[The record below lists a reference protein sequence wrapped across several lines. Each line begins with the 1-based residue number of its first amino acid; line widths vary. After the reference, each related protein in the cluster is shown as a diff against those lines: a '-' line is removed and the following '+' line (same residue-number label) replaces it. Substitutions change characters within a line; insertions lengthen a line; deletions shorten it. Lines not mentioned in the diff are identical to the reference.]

1 MKKMKITA
9 TGIAAAL
16 CMMLIPYISA
26 TVLAS
31 DIEVKLRA
39 IPCEYTVKDLLLITE
54 TTNRY
59 ELPTPPF
66 QLGESRTNLAQKIA
80 SFEKCE
86 TVVAATIE
94 DVIPIAITG
103 LQNLSNWGTRDPLF
117 WYRIK
122 CKVNDVVK
130 GDFPHASMEFVATY
144 GGDRL
149 FWQFVRGYAFYWGL
163 VKHED
168 GWMIKEYHRTSPFP
182 PYKMED
188 HIWYH
193 EMKRNNP
200 DFDWSQ
206 PDAVIKQ
213 AEDKVGRW
221 CRDAAIEKQKYL
233 IMTFQG
239 DELWGNLQYDYG
251 KSVTIL
257 TNKWNFPFPDPL
269 IR

>member
-1 MKKMKITA
+1 MKKMKFTA
-9 TGIAAAL
+9 TGVAAAL
-16 CMMLIPYISA
+16 YMMLMPYIPA
-26 TVLAS
+26 TALAS
-31 DIEVKLRA
+31 DIEVKLRT

-80 SFEKCE
+80 SFDKYG
-86 TVVAATIE
+86 TVIAATIE
-94 DVIPIAITG
+94 DVIPVAITG
-103 LQNLSNWGTRDPLF
+103 LENRYMDGFSSPLF

-122 CKVNDVVK
+122 CRVNDVVK
-130 GDFPHASMEFVATY
+130 GDFPYSSLEFVATY
-144 GGDRL
+144 GADRL
-149 FWQFVRGYAFYWGL
+149 FWQFVRGYAFYWGME
-163 VKHED
+163 KRDE
-168 GWMIKEYHRTSPFP
+168 GWTIMEYHRTSPLP
-182 PYKMED
+182 PYKMND

-200 DFDWSQ
+200 DYDWSQ
-206 PDAVIKQ
+206 PDAAIKQ
-213 AEDKVGRW
+213 AEEKVGRW
-221 CRDAAIEKQKYL
+221 CRDAAIEKKKYL
-233 IMTFQG
+233 IMTFSG
-239 DELWGNLQYDYG
+239 DELWGDPQEDFG